1 MDLKWNDPQRAIFL
15 DDVIPFVE
23 KSAYAKEPL
32 SEQTL
37 KQWVR
42 SRLFFQRSFTK
53 PAEKGISLG
62 ALDTLLDAA
71 VRALDLELRAMLQRA
86 VAKEE
91 ASAYMEIESIHDHLF
106 SVGMRALTTVPMDI
120 EVTAVKALL
129 KRCEDKDVVA
139 FFARHKMQDRVHL
152 ISEKLED
159 LDRGLRESNTAP
171 PASPDSKETSEARK
185 QLDTS
190 VRKFRRYLLDRFE
203 SDDTAGITFQKGFLD
218 ILQRATAKEQPES
231 NNKAKSSDVA

>member
-1 MDLKWNDPQRAIFL
+1 MERKNRR
-15 DDVIPFVE
+15 E
-23 KSAYAKEPL
+23 KKTIMHKSTDYPNELHDSFPL
-32 SEQTL
+32 STQRFLERPRGEGGDA
-37 KQWVR
+37 KRRGVR
-42 SRLFFQRSFTK
+42 IRESDHIL
-53 PAEKGISLG
+53 
-62 ALDTLLDAA
+62 A

-91 ASAYMEIESIHDHLF
+91 ASAYMEIKSTHDHLF
-106 SVGMRALTTVPMDI
+106 SVGMRALTAVPMDI

-218 ILQRATAKEQPES
+218 ILQRATAKEEPP
-231 NNKAKSSDVA
+231 AKKENPAPTNP